1 VPASIKLQQLYG
13 SDLQV
18 LFVES
23 QGAVSDLAE
32 AFAWRQKWMST
43 QAIWTLE
50 PPLQLEGNTLPKC
63 ALLDGDGKLLLSG
76 NPLDQKKQIEEA
88 IADQVK
94 KAKEPPTGTNPK
106 LAKEWGMFVKGDFG
120 AAIGECDKHAVADA
134 SLADA
139 VKSLRAEMV
148 SRVNA
153 RIERAKWL
161 LDNGYPN
168 EATELLN
175 ALSKSTKGCA
185 DFESKVA
192 EQMTRV
198 LTPDKSLASEAEASK
213 ALAAVQQKMCKDKPF
228 EDANVKAL
236 GRLAEKYKGTK
247 AAERAAHLAE
257 LAKVKI

>member
-1 VPASIKLQQLYG
+1 MPASIKLQQQYG

-23 QGAVSDLAE
+23 QGADSNLAE

-43 QAIWTLE
+43 QAIWSLE
-50 PPLQLEGNTLPKC
+50 APLQVQGNTLPKF
-63 ALLDGDGKLLLSG
+63 ALLDIEGNLLLSG

-94 KAKEPPTGTNPK
+94 KAKDPPTGTSPK
-106 LAKEWGMFVKGDFG
+106 LAKEWSMFVKGDYA
-120 AAIGECDKHAVADA
+120 AAIAECDKHAASDA

-139 VKSLRAEMV
+139 IKPLRAEMV
-148 SRVNA
+148 ARVTG

-161 LDNGYPN
+161 IDNGFVTNATALLASLEKATKAN
-168 EATELLN
+168 EE
-175 ALSKSTKGCA
+175 LSK
-185 DFESKVA
+185 KVA
-192 EQMTRV
+192 DQTLR
-198 LTPDKSLASEAEASK
+198 LTEASAVNEVEGAK
-213 ALAAVQQKMCKDKPF
+213 ALAALQDKMAKDKPF

-236 GRLAEKYKGTK
+236 GRLADKYKGTK
-247 AAERAAHLAE
+247 AGERAAHLAE